1 MGVATAIAVGATVA
15 GVAGSAISARSQ
27 AKAQK
32 RANQANLANAKD
44 QRELE
49 RAIFLQSRGAEGFAT
64 LPFFATRADDTPV
77 EPELFEYALKN
88 YDALTEMP
96 PDQRLAELKN
106 ASDRF
111 GDLQEGAVDTV
122 AGIFDGSLTQ
132 KEVDNLAPLQDA
144 RLGRAAVI
152 RQVGKEQLQ
161 EQINRIN
168 QQQRARGFSG
178 DSLAKNQIEFD
189 ARRKIATEAAL
200 AESDAKIQNAA
211 QEAQVKNMGISRQ
224 VGSIGMPA
232 QLAESTLDVEN
243 APARALA
250 REQQIAMSVFEPFN
264 LGTGSYR
271 PTPLP
276 QVTPVASTGA
286 IIGSGIAGLA
296 GGIGNLATS
305 GAFGPIGGGGGGGYG
320 GGTPVTVNT
329 TQGSPF
335 SNTLQNVGGLA

>member
-15 GVAGSAISARSQ
+15 GVAGSVISSRSQ

-64 LPFFATRADDTPV
+64 LPFFATRGDEPV
-77 EPELFEYALKN
+77 EPELFQYALSN

-106 ASDRF
+106 ASERF

-132 KEVDNLAPLQDA
+132 KEVDNIAPLKDA
-144 RLGRAAVI
+144 RLGRAEVI

-161 EQINRIN
+161 AQINRIN

-211 QEAQVKNMGISRQ
+211 QEAQIKNMGISRQ
-224 VGSIGMPA
+224 VGSVGMPA
-232 QLAESTLDVEN
+232 QLAESSLDVEN
-243 APARALA
+243 APARALV
-250 REQQIAMSVFEPFN
+250 REAQTAQALFQPFN
-264 LGTGSYR
+264 LGTGSYN

-276 QVTPVASTGA
+276 QVQPVAGTGA
-286 IIGSGIAGLA
+286 ILGTGLAGLA

-305 GAFGPIGGGGGGGYG
+305 GAFGPIGSSNPGGINV
-320 GGTPVTVNT
+320 GTPVSVNSAS
-329 TQGSPF
+329 GPF